1 MKTFK
6 SIMIM
11 IYLTMTIISFITIM
25 MGIFGGIIPKPEVL
39 IPIAIGIL
47 VVGVPTLILLVNS
60 LRK

>member
-47 VVGVPTLILLVNS
+47 VVGVIS
-60 LRK
+60 

>member
-1 MKTFK
+1 
-6 SIMIM
+6 
-11 IYLTMTIISFITIM
+11 M